1 MAGFIRGVI
10 LGLILIGAGWLGGS
24 LYPAPSTITA
34 PIAQRVPDLAARLGL
49 DDVSLERLQAYMS
62 AEQLQSL
69 RHEASALA
77 ARAGEAVEIERD
89 DAALQ
94 DILASLEE
102 APVVATP
109 TPAAATTPTP
119 GGGAAS
125 AAAFE
130 GALSLCPSMTVSNAP
145 PSDAQRRVS
154 NFAPIVSVNN
164 VSIATNP
171 TRGACLSSAFGPR
184 GRGQH
189 KGVDYYSAVGGP
201 ILAAG
206 DGTIVERK
214 YRDDYGN
221 MLLIDHGG
229 GVYTRYAHLSSFAAD
244 ALEGSRVTA
253 GQQIGLMGNT
263 ASYSIP
269 IHLHY
274 EVLIGDYNTP
284 RQSFGLEPRS
294 PFALTAAP

>member
-24 LYPAPSTITA
+24 LYPAPAAITA
-34 PIAQRVPDLAARLGL
+34 PIAQRVPDLAARLGIDDITL
-49 DDVSLERLQAYMS
+49 DRLQSYMS
-62 AEQLQSL
+62 AEQLELL
-69 RHEASALA
+69 RNEASALA

-94 DILASLEE
+94 AALASLED
-102 APVVATP
+102 APAASTPIAAVAPGATP
-109 TPAAATTPTP
+109 APPGAAT
-119 GGGAAS
+119 
-125 AAAFE
+125 FE
-130 GALSLCPSMTVSNAP
+130 TALSLCPSMTVSNAP
-145 PSDAQRRVS
+145 PSDSARRVS
-154 NFAPIVSVNN
+154 NYAPVVNINSVALA
-164 VSIATNP
+164 VNP

-189 KGVDYYSAVGGP
+189 RGVDYYSGAGGP

-221 MLLIDHGG
+221 MLLIDHGQ
-229 GVYTRYAHLSSFAAD
+229 GVFTRYAHLSSFATD
-244 ALEGSRVTA
+244 ALLGSRVAA

-263 ASYSIP
+263 AAYSIP

-274 EVLIGDYNTP
+274 EVLVGDYDTP

-294 PFALTAAP
+294 PFALMAAR